1 MWKRCLPLVALLALP
16 VVADAVEIKNFRPC
30 YAPLYLGAERKGDK
44 VLPGD
49 VLFAT
54 YDIVD
59 LKTDPKTGKASFIT
73 IVELF
78 DASAKTLFPPKE
90 APNEV
95 AFHLGGA
102 RVPSDLHLQMGR
114 NQKPGKYRLRLTVQ
128 DRLDNN
134 PKTGIKSHIHSF
146 ELLPPSFGIGAVVAP
161 AFGFSGLPYSTKL
174 ALFDLTLDAQSKPNV
189 EVVMQV
195 LDDAGKPVS
204 PPVISNYPN
213 HLPPGTDLQT
223 ENFVPIYYP
232 IFLNRPG
239 RFTIDI
245 LAKDNN
251 GKKEARLTYPLT
263 VLDLSGK

>member
-1 MWKRCLPLVALLALP
+1 MWKRCLPLLALLVVPA
-16 VVADAVEIKNFRPC
+16 VADAVEIKNFRPC
-30 YAPLYLGAERKGDK
+30 YAPVYLGTERKGDK
-44 VLPGD
+44 LLPGD

-54 YDIVD
+54 YDIVG
-59 LKTDPKTGKASFIT
+59 LKTDEKTGKGSIVT
-73 IVELF
+73 VVELF
-78 DASAKTLFPPKE
+78 DANAKPLFPAQETPSE
-90 APNEV
+90 P

-128 DRLDNN
+128 DRLAN
-134 PKTGIKSHIHSF
+134 KVASHIHSF

-161 AFGFSGLPYSTKL
+161 SIGYPGLPYATQF
-174 ALFDLTLDAQSKPNV
+174 ALFDLTLDAEKKPNV

-195 LDDAGKPVS
+195 LDDSGKPVS
-204 PPVISNYPN
+204 RPVTTTLPN
-213 HLPPGTDLQT
+213 DLPVGTDLQA
-223 ENFVPIYYP
+223 ENLVPLRYP

-245 LAKDNN
+245 HAKDIN

-263 VLDLSGK
+263 VLDLSGGK

>member
-1 MWKRCLPLVALLALP
+1 MCKRCMPLLALLVLP
-16 VVADAVEIKNFRPC
+16 AVADAVEIKNFRPC
-30 YAPLYLGAERKGDK
+30 YAPLYLGTERKSDK
-44 VLPGD
+44 LLPGD

-59 LKTDPKTGKASFIT
+59 LKTDPKTGKASFVT

-78 DASAKTLFPPKE
+78 DASAKSLFEPKE
-90 APNEV
+90 TPNEV
-95 AFHLGGA
+95 AFHLGGT
-102 RVPSDLHLQMGR
+102 RVPSDLHVQMGR

-128 DRLDNN
+128 DRLA
-134 PKTGIKSHIHSF
+134 KSVKSHIYSF

-161 AFGFSGLPYSTKL
+161 AIGFSGLPYSTKF
-174 ALFDLTLDAQSKPNV
+174 ALFDMTLDAQSKPNV

-213 HLPPGTDLQT
+213 DLPPGTDLQT
-223 ENFVPIYYP
+223 ENLVPIYYP

-251 GKKEARLTYPLT
+251 GKKEARLTYALT